1 VVRKKG
7 KKQINK
13 KKIIK
18 ITLNYVLLII
28 LALFFIFPFLWA
40 LSTSLKTA
48 TDVLVWPPKWI
59 PKPTTLDAYKYV
71 IENVPFPRYFL
82 NSLIITAL
90 GIIFNVGF
98 ASLAAYPL
106 ARLEF
111 KGRNLLF
118 FLILLPMMIP
128 IQGGL
133 IVNFITILNLKLFDT
148 YLAIVLPS
156 AVNIFGIFIMRQ
168 NYLSIPRDLE
178 DAARIDGC
186 NEFQLWWKIMF
197 PMVRPAATAL
207 SIISFAGFWNA
218 FLWPLIVLQS
228 QTKFP
233 LQVGLSYLNNMFE
246 QNYRYITASL
256 IIASIPILVFFF
268 FTQRYFI
275 EGYQGA
281 LKQ

>member
-1 VVRKKG
+1 M
-7 KKQINK
+7 KKQRSK

-18 ITLNYVLLII
+18 RTINYLVLTA

-40 LSTSLKTA
+40 LSTSLKTS
-48 TDVLVWPPKWI
+48 TDVLAWPPKWI
-59 PKPTTLDAYKYV
+59 PKPATLDAYKYV
-71 IENVPFPRYFL
+71 ISNVPFARYFI
-82 NSLIITAL
+82 NSLIITVL

-106 ARLEF
+106 ARLKF
-111 KGRNLLF
+111 KGRDLIF

-133 IVNFITILNLKLFDT
+133 IVNFITILNLKLYDT
-148 YLAIVLPS
+148 YLAVVLPS
-156 AVNIFGIFIMRQ
+156 AVSIFGIFIMRQ

-218 FLWPLIVLQS
+218 FLWPLIVLQNEN
-228 QTKFP
+228 KFP

-256 IIASIPILVFFF
+256 IVAALPILIFFF

>member
-1 VVRKKG
+1 V
-7 KKQINK
+7 KKQRSK

-18 ITLNYVLLII
+18 RTINYLVLTA

-40 LSTSLKTA
+40 LSTSLKTS
-48 TDVLVWPPKWI
+48 TDVLAWPPKWI
-59 PKPTTLDAYKYV
+59 PKPATLDAYKYV
-71 IENVPFPRYFL
+71 ISNVPFARYFI
-82 NSLIITAL
+82 NSLIITVL

-106 ARLEF
+106 ARLKF
-111 KGRNLLF
+111 KGRDLIF

-133 IVNFITILNLKLFDT
+133 IVNFITILNLKLYDT
-148 YLAIVLPS
+148 YLAVVLPS
-156 AVNIFGIFIMRQ
+156 AVSIFGIFIMRQ

-218 FLWPLIVLQS
+218 FLWPLIVLQNEN
-228 QTKFP
+228 KFP

-256 IIASIPILVFFF
+256 IVAALPLLIFFF

>member
-1 VVRKKG
+1 M
-7 KKQINK
+7 KKQRSK

-18 ITLNYVLLII
+18 CTINYLVLTA

-40 LSTSLKTA
+40 LSTSLKTS
-48 TDVLVWPPKWI
+48 TDVLAWPPKWI
-59 PKPTTLDAYKYV
+59 PKPATLDAYKYV
-71 IENVPFPRYFL
+71 ISNVPFARYFI
-82 NSLIITAL
+82 NSLIITVL

-106 ARLEF
+106 ARLKF
-111 KGRNLLF
+111 KGRDLIF

-133 IVNFITILNLKLFDT
+133 IVNFITILNLKLYDT
-148 YLAIVLPS
+148 YLAVVLPS
-156 AVNIFGIFIMRQ
+156 AVSIFGIFIMRQ

-218 FLWPLIVLQS
+218 FLWPLIVLQNEN
-228 QTKFP
+228 KFP

-256 IIASIPILVFFF
+256 IVAALPILIFFF

>member
-1 VVRKKG
+1 V
-7 KKQINK
+7 KKQRSK

-18 ITLNYVLLII
+18 RTINYLVLTA

-40 LSTSLKTA
+40 LSTSLKTS
-48 TDVLVWPPKWI
+48 TDVLAWPPKWI
-59 PKPTTLDAYKYV
+59 PKPATLDAYKYV
-71 IENVPFPRYFL
+71 ISNVPFARYFI
-82 NSLIITAL
+82 NSFIITVL

-106 ARLEF
+106 ARLDF
-111 KGRNLLF
+111 KGRNLIF

-133 IVNFITILNLKLFDT
+133 IVNFITILNLQLYDT
-148 YLAIVLPS
+148 YLAVVLPS
-156 AVNIFGIFIMRQ
+156 AVSIFGIFIMRQ

-218 FLWPLIVLQS
+218 FLWPLIVLQNEN
-228 QTKFP
+228 KFP

-256 IIASIPILVFFF
+256 IVAALPILIFFF

>member
-1 VVRKKG
+1 M
-7 KKQINK
+7 KKQRSK

-18 ITLNYVLLII
+18 RTINYLVLTA

-40 LSTSLKTA
+40 LSTSLKTS
-48 TDVLVWPPKWI
+48 TDVLAWPPKWI
-59 PKPTTLDAYKYV
+59 PKPATLDAYKYV
-71 IENVPFPRYFL
+71 ISNVPFARYFI
-82 NSLIITAL
+82 NSLIITVL
-90 GIIFNVGF
+90 GVIFNVGF

-106 ARLEF
+106 ARLKF
-111 KGRNLLF
+111 KGRDLIF

-133 IVNFITILNLKLFDT
+133 IVNFITILNLKLYDT
-148 YLAIVLPS
+148 YLAVVLPS
-156 AVNIFGIFIMRQ
+156 AVSIFGIFIMRQ

-218 FLWPLIVLQS
+218 FLWPLIVLQNEN
-228 QTKFP
+228 KFP

-256 IIASIPILVFFF
+256 IVAALPILIFFF

>member
-1 VVRKKG
+1 V
-7 KKQINK
+7 KKQRSK

-18 ITLNYVLLII
+18 RTINYLVLTA

-40 LSTSLKTA
+40 LSTSLKTS
-48 TDVLVWPPKWI
+48 TDVLAWPPKWI
-59 PKPTTLDAYKYV
+59 PKPATLDAYKYV
-71 IENVPFPRYFL
+71 ISNVPFARYFI
-82 NSLIITAL
+82 NSLIITVL

-106 ARLEF
+106 ARLKF
-111 KGRNLLF
+111 KGRDLIF

-133 IVNFITILNLKLFDT
+133 IVNFITILNLKLYDT
-148 YLAIVLPS
+148 YLAVVLPS
-156 AVNIFGIFIMRQ
+156 AVSIFGIFIMRQ

-218 FLWPLIVLQS
+218 FLWPLIVLQNEN
-228 QTKFP
+228 KFP

-256 IIASIPILVFFF
+256 IVAALPILIFFF

>member
-1 VVRKKG
+1 M
-7 KKQINK
+7 KKQRSK

-18 ITLNYVLLII
+18 RTINYLVLTA

-40 LSTSLKTA
+40 LSTSLKTS
-48 TDVLVWPPKWI
+48 TDVLAWPPKWI
-59 PKPTTLDAYKYV
+59 PKPATLDAYKYV
-71 IENVPFPRYFL
+71 ISNVPFARYFI
-82 NSLIITAL
+82 NSLIITVL

-106 ARLEF
+106 ARLKF
-111 KGRNLLF
+111 KGRDLIF

-133 IVNFITILNLKLFDT
+133 IVNFITILNLKLYDT
-148 YLAIVLPS
+148 YLAVVLPS
-156 AVNIFGIFIMRQ
+156 AVSIFGIFIMRQ

-218 FLWPLIVLQS
+218 FLWPLIVLQNEN
-228 QTKFP
+228 KFP

-256 IIASIPILVFFF
+256 IVAALPLLIFFF

>member
-1 VVRKKG
+1 
-7 KKQINK
+7 
-13 KKIIK
+13 
-18 ITLNYVLLII
+18 
-28 LALFFIFPFLWA
+28 
-40 LSTSLKTA
+40 
-48 TDVLVWPPKWI
+48 
-59 PKPTTLDAYKYV
+59 
-71 IENVPFPRYFL
+71 
-82 NSLIITAL
+82 
-90 GIIFNVGF
+90 
-98 ASLAAYPL
+98 
-106 ARLEF
+106 
-111 KGRNLLF
+111 
-118 FLILLPMMIP
+118 MMIP

-133 IVNFITILNLKLFDT
+133 IVNFITILNLKLYDT
-148 YLAIVLPS
+148 YLAVVLPS
-156 AVNIFGIFIMRQ
+156 AVSIFGIFIMRQ

-218 FLWPLIVLQS
+218 FLWPLIVLQNEN
-228 QTKFP
+228 KFP

-256 IIASIPILVFFF
+256 IVAALPILIFFF

>member
-1 VVRKKG
+1 V
-7 KKQINK
+7 KKQRSK

-18 ITLNYVLLII
+18 RTINYLVLTA

-40 LSTSLKTA
+40 LSTSLKTS
-48 TDVLVWPPKWI
+48 TDVLAWPPKWI
-59 PKPTTLDAYKYV
+59 PKPATLDAYKYV
-71 IENVPFPRYFL
+71 ISNVPFARYFI
-82 NSLIITAL
+82 NSLIITVL

-106 ARLEF
+106 ARLKF
-111 KGRNLLF
+111 KGRDLIF

-133 IVNFITILNLKLFDT
+133 IVNFITILNLKLYDT
-148 YLAIVLPS
+148 YLAVVLPS
-156 AVNIFGIFIMRQ
+156 AVSIFGLFIMRQ

-218 FLWPLIVLQS
+218 FLWPLIVLQNEN
-228 QTKFP
+228 KFP

-256 IIASIPILVFFF
+256 IVAALPILIFFF

>member
-1 VVRKKG
+1 VKKRRS
-7 KKQINK
+7 K

-18 ITLNYVLLII
+18 FIINYVILSA

-40 LSTSLKTA
+40 LSTSLKTS
-48 TDVLVWPPKWI
+48 TDVLAWPPKWI
-59 PKPTTLDAYKYV
+59 PKPATLDAYNYV
-71 IENVPFPRYFL
+71 ISHVPFVRYFI
-82 NSLIITAL
+82 NSFIITLL
-90 GIIFNVGF
+90 GIVFNVGF

-111 KGRNLLF
+111 KGRNLIF

-133 IVNFITILNLKLFDT
+133 IVNFITILNLKLYDT
-148 YLAIVLPS
+148 FLSVVLPS
-156 AVNIFGIFIMRQ
+156 AVSIFGIFIMRQ

-218 FLWPLIVLQS
+218 FLWPLIVLQD
-228 QTKFP
+228 QNKFP

-256 IIASIPILVFFF
+256 IIAALPILVFFF

>member
-1 VVRKKG
+1 MT
-7 KKQINK
+7 KQRSK

-18 ITLNYVLLII
+18 CTINYLVLTA

-40 LSTSLKTA
+40 LSTSLQTS
-48 TDVLVWPPKWI
+48 TDVLAWPPKWI
-59 PKPTTLDAYKYV
+59 PKPATLDAYKYV
-71 IENVPFPRYFL
+71 ISNVPFARYFI
-82 NSLIITAL
+82 NSLIITVL

-106 ARLEF
+106 ARLKF
-111 KGRNLLF
+111 KGRDLIF

-133 IVNFITILNLKLFDT
+133 IVNFITILNLKLYDT
-148 YLAIVLPS
+148 YLAVVLPS
-156 AVNIFGIFIMRQ
+156 AVSIFGIFIMRQ

-218 FLWPLIVLQS
+218 FLWPLIVLQNEN
-228 QTKFP
+228 KFP

-256 IIASIPILVFFF
+256 IVAALPILIFFF